1 MKRLI
6 MKLTGMPS
14 CEKVNTFIAMY
25 LDDELPKADRKAF
38 EKHLRMCQNCH
49 AYFDQYKA
57 TIQAVKNAESVEIPS
72 DLVEHTLE
80 FLRSH
85 SK

>member
-6 MKLTGMPS
+6 MKLKGMPS
-14 CEKVNTFIAMY
+14 CEQVNTFITMY
-25 LDDELPKADRKAF
+25 LDNELSEADRDAF
-38 EKHLRMCQNCH
+38 EKHLRLCQNCH

-57 TIQAVKNAESVEIPS
+57 TIQAVKDADSVEIPS

-85 SK
+85 GK

>member
-1 MKRLI
+1 

-14 CEKVNTFIAMY
+14 CEQVNTFITMY
-25 LDDELPKADRKAF
+25 LDNDLPEADRASF

-57 TIQAVKNAESVEIPS
+57 TIQAVKSAEAVEIPA
-72 DLVEHTLE
+72 DLIEHTLE

>member
-1 MKRLI
+1 MLN
-6 MKLTGMPS
+6 KLKGMPS
-14 CEKVNTFIAMY
+14 CEKVNAFITMY
-25 LDDELPKADRKAF
+25 LEKELPEPDRQSF
-38 EKHLRMCQNCH
+38 EQHLAMCRNCH
-49 AYFDQYKA
+49 AYFKQYKA
-57 TIQAVKNAESVEIPS
+57 TIQAVKDADSIEIPP